1 MTGAVWWRG
10 MADGSNRSA
19 AAFALKLLLAPFA
32 LLYGTALCIRALLYQ
47 AGILATHRLPCP
59 VISVGNLTVG
69 GTGKTPV
76 TILLAREL
84 QHRGCRVAVLSRGYG
99 GSLEGQVAVV
109 SDGESL
115 LLGPGQ
121 AGDEPCLLARSVAGL
136 IVVIGSD
143 RYQAGLTVLERFRPD
158 VLLLDDGFQ
167 HIRLYRDLNILL
179 LDAARPFGNGWT
191 VPLGLL
197 REPRTALKRADLAL
211 FTRCHGTE
219 MLPPLTLPT
228 SRSYHRLASFQLL
241 VTGNAVSLEQL
252 QQGRVAAFAGIAE
265 PSAFFEA
272 LRQIGIEP
280 VATLSLPDHEPYH
293 AAGLQQLEALV
304 ASAEPDWLIT
314 TEKDGIKLQG
324 EGYAWSSRL
333 VTARLEVQL
342 EDRELLARAL
352 DKLFQIG
359 PE

>member
-1 MTGAVWWRG
+1 MTMTVWWRG

-19 AAFALKLLLAPFA
+19 AVFALKLLLAPFA
-32 LLYGTALCIRALLYQ
+32 LLYGTALRIRALLYRT
-47 AGILATHRLPCP
+47 GILVTRRLPCP
-59 VISVGNLTVG
+59 VISIGNLTVG

-109 SDGESL
+109 SDGASL
-115 LLGPGQ
+115 LLGPEQ
-121 AGDEPCLLARSVAGL
+121 AGDEPCLLARSVPGL

-143 RYQAGLTVLERFRPD
+143 RYQAGLMALERFRPD
-158 VLLLDDGFQ
+158 LLLLDDGFQ
-167 HIRLYRDLNILL
+167 HIQLHRDLNILL
-179 LDAARPFGNGWT
+179 LDATRPFGNGWT
-191 VPLGLL
+191 LPLGML
-197 REPRTALKRADLAL
+197 REPRTALERADLAL

-219 MLPPLTLPT
+219 TLPALALPA
-228 SRSYHRLASFQLL
+228 SRSYHRLAGFQL
-241 VTGNAVSLEQL
+241 VATGGTVPLEQL
-252 QQGRVAAFAGIAE
+252 QQGRITAFAGIAE
-265 PSAFFEA
+265 PSAFFES
-272 LRQIGIEP
+272 LRQIGITP
-280 VATLSLPDHEPYH
+280 VATLGLPDHEPYH

-304 ASAEPDWLIT
+304 ASTEPDWLIT
-314 TEKDGIKLQG
+314 TEKDGIKLQAG
-324 EGYAWSSRL
+324 GYAWSSRL

-342 EDRELLARAL
+342 EDRELLTRTL

>member
-10 MADGSNRSA
+10 VADGSNRSA
-19 AAFALKLLLAPFA
+19 VVFALRLLLAPLA
-32 LLYGTALCIRALLYQ
+32 LLYGMALRIRALLYQ
-47 AGILATHRLPCP
+47 AGILATRRLPCP
-59 VISVGNLTVG
+59 VISIGNLTVG

-76 TILLAREL
+76 TILVAREL

-115 LLGPGQ
+115 LLGPEQ
-121 AGDEPCLLARSVAGL
+121 AGDEPCLLARRVSGL

-143 RYQAGLTVLERFRPD
+143 RYQAGLMALERFRPD
-158 VLLLDDGFQ
+158 LLLLDDGFQ
-167 HIRLYRDLNILL
+167 HIRLHRDLNILL
-179 LDAARPFGNGWT
+179 LDATRPFGNGWT
-191 VPLGLL
+191 LPLGML

-219 MLPPLTLPT
+219 PLPALTVPT
-228 SRSYHRLASFQLL
+228 SRSYHRLTGFLSA
-241 VTGNAVSLEQL
+241 VTGEAVPLEQL

-265 PSAFFEA
+265 PSSFFEA
-272 LRQIGIEP
+272 LRQIGIAP
-280 VATLSLPDHEPYH
+280 VATLNLPDHEPYH
-293 AAGLQQLEALV
+293 AAGLEQIEHLI

-314 TEKDGIKLQG
+314 TEKDGVKLQG
-324 EGYAWSSRL
+324 GGHIWNSRL

-342 EDRELLARAL
+342 EDRELLTRIL
-352 DKLFQIG
+352 DKLFQIAS
-359 PE
+359 E

>member
-19 AAFALKLLLAPFA
+19 TAFVLKLLLAPFA
-32 LLYGTALCIRALLYQ
+32 FLYATILRIRALLYR
-47 AGILATHRLPCP
+47 AGILATRRLPCP
-59 VISVGNLTVG
+59 VISIGNLTVG
-69 GTGKTPV
+69 GTGKTPL

-84 QHRGCRVAVLSRGYG
+84 QQRGYRVAVLSRGYG

-109 SDGESL
+109 SDGASL

-143 RYQAGLTVLERFRPD
+143 RYQAGLAALERFRPD

-167 HIRLYRDLNILL
+167 HIRLHRDLNILL

-191 VPLGLL
+191 VPLGML
-197 REPRTALKRADLAL
+197 REPRTALQRADLAL
-211 FTRCHGTE
+211 FTRCRGAE
-219 MLPPLTLPT
+219 TLPVLALPA
-228 SRSYHRLASFQLL
+228 SRSYHRLASFQL
-241 VTGNAVSLEQL
+241 VATGGAVPLEQL

-265 PSAFFEA
+265 PSAFFES
-272 LRQIGIEP
+272 LRQLGIKP

-293 AAGLQQLEALV
+293 AAGLQQLETLI
-304 ASAEPDWLIT
+304 ASAGPDWLIT
-314 TEKDGIKLQG
+314 TEKDGIKLQEG
-324 EGYAWSSRL
+324 GYAWSSRL

-342 EDRELLARAL
+342 EDWELLARTL

>member
-10 MADGSNRSA
+10 VADGSNRSA
-19 AAFALKLLLAPFA
+19 AVFALKLLLAPFA
-32 LLYGTALCIRALLYQ
+32 LLYGMALRVRALLYR
-47 AGILATHRLPCP
+47 AGILAIRRLPCP
-59 VISVGNLTVG
+59 VISIGNLTVG

-115 LLGPGQ
+115 LLGPEQ
-121 AGDEPCLLARSVAGL
+121 AGDEPYLLARSVAGL

-143 RYQAGLTVLERFRPD
+143 RYQAGLMALERFRPD
-158 VLLLDDGFQ
+158 VVLLDDGFQ

-179 LDAARPFGNGWT
+179 LDATRPFGNGWT
-191 VPLGLL
+191 VPLGML
-197 REPRTALKRADLAL
+197 REPCTALKRADLAL
-211 FTRCHGTE
+211 FTRCHDTE
-219 MLPPLTLPT
+219 RLPALTLPT
-228 SRSYHRLASFQLL
+228 SRSYHRLTGFQL
-241 VTGNAVSLEQL
+241 VATGNVVPLEQL

-272 LRQIGIEP
+272 LRQIGIAP

-293 AAGLQQLEALV
+293 AAGLEQIEHLV
-304 ASAEPDWLIT
+304 ASAAPDWLIT
-314 TEKDGIKLQG
+314 TEKDGVKLQG
-324 EGYAWSSRL
+324 GDRIWNSRL
-333 VTARLEVQL
+333 VAARLEVQL
-342 EDRELLARAL
+342 EDRELLARTL
-352 DKLFQIG
+352 DKLFQIA